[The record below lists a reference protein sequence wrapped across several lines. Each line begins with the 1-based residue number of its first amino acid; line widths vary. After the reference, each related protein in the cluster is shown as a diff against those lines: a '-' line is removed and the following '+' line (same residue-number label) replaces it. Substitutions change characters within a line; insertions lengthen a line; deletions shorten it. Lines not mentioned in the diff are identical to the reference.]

1 MTNSTPKI
9 AIIGCGA
16 ITENYYLPALASSLD
31 ILANLILVDHEQG
44 RLEKISV
51 MHKVGREARDHHE
64 VLDEADGAIIALPT
78 GLHAPVALDFLSRGI
93 PVLCEKPLA
102 ENAAQARRMVETA
115 NRCETTLA
123 ANYLQRLIP
132 HFAHAKELIQT
143 QTYGKLVSIEYVIG
157 EIFNWPTVSGFYFK
171 SDPSTRGVLRDR
183 GAHAVDHICWWLGGK
198 PNLVSSQNDS
208 FGGSEA
214 VARVEFERAGCEGS
228 LTLSW
233 FADVP
238 CRFILRCEKAVI
250 EGDIYDYRRLRIIEG
265 GRARDVFL
273 DSPIQSKGDVA
284 QAIVDN
290 FIRVIERGDAPL
302 VSGENVLDSVAFTDE
317 CYERAV
323 RFDMSWYSAL
333 EVEHVR

>member
-123 ANYLQRLIP
+123 ANYLQRLIQ
-132 HFAHAKELIQT
+132 HIAHAKELIQT

-317 CYERAV
+317 CYEQAIP
-323 RFDMSWYSAL
+323 FDMPWYPAL